1 MRRHLTLAVALLL
14 LNASL
19 AFRNVWPTPA
29 VWWAG
34 DLSIELGVFLAA
46 ALVMTDGAWRT
57 RPPRTLSSGLVT
69 TIAWVWMLLTLG
81 HYADVTAPGL
91 LGRPINLYWDVRFV
105 RDVTAM
111 FVQVAP
117 PWGTALAT
125 AALVGVCLIAF
136 RLLRWAVHR
145 VSEALSVTGE
155 RRALVVVA
163 SALLVLFAIERGMAW
178 LDRVDAPLPR
188 FAGPVTKTYLDQA
201 RLVRDALD
209 ANARKLPPTPPL
221 DSDLS
226 LIQGADVLLLF
237 MESYGAVTW
246 QRSDFVQ
253 RLREPRAQ
261 LAAAIDDTGRRVVSG
276 FVESPTYGGSS
287 WFAHI
292 SLLSGLDIRDPNANA
307 RLMTERRETL
317 VTAFAKRGCRTIA
330 LMPGLWQPWPEGS
343 FYGFQEIYG
352 GPRLGYKGPEFGW
365 WAVPDQYSLA
375 KLDELELR
383 KASRPPLFVFFPT
396 VSTHTPFTPVPP
408 YQDDWARILTDRPFD
423 DAPVVE
429 AFDRQPDWLDLSPSY
444 GNAVA
449 YVHQTLAGFLRLERD
464 HDLVVIVVGDHQP
477 PALVSGEGQT
487 WDVPVHVIA
496 SRTIRSEM
504 LDRLVT
510 QGLNEGL
517 EPAAPHVARMH
528 ELLPILLD
536 AFGDREPAAPVLARA
551 PRKRESGRR

>member
-1 MRRHLTLAVALLL
+1 LRRYLTLAFALLL

-19 AFRNVWPTPA
+19 TFRNIWPTPA
-29 VWWAG
+29 FWWAG
-34 DLSIELGVFLAA
+34 DLSIELGIFLAA
-46 ALVMTDGAWRT
+46 LLFFTHRT
-57 RPPRTLSSGLVT
+57 HRARQARPLRALSSSVVT
-69 TIAWVWMLLTLG
+69 AIACVWMLFTLG

-105 RDVTAM
+105 WDVTAM
-111 FVQVAP
+111 FVQAAP
-117 PWGTALAT
+117 LWGSVLAGLGLI
-125 AALVGVCLIAF
+125 LVGLVAF
-136 RLLRWAVHR
+136 KVLRWAVSR
-145 VSEALSVTGE
+145 VSDASTAAVE
-155 RRALVVVA
+155 RRALLVVA
-163 SALLVLFAIERGMAW
+163 STLLVLFGLERAVPSFE
-178 LDRVDAPLPR
+178 RVDARLPR
-188 FAGPVTKTYLDQA
+188 FAGPVTKTYLEQA
-201 RLVRDALD
+201 KLVRDALD
-209 ANARKLPPTPPL
+209 TNARKLPPTPPL

-237 MESYGAVTW
+237 MESYGAVSW

-253 RLREPRAQ
+253 RLREPRAE
-261 LAAAIDDTGRRVVSG
+261 LAAAITDTGRRVVSG

-292 SLLSGLDIRDPNANA
+292 SLLSGVDIRDPNANA

-317 VTAFAKRGCRTIA
+317 VTAFAKRGFRTVA
-330 LMPGLWQPWPEGS
+330 FMPGLWKLWPEGS

-352 GPRLGYKGPEFGW
+352 GPRLDYKGPEFGW
-365 WAVPDQYSLA
+365 WDVPDQYSLA

-383 KASRPPLFVFFPT
+383 QANRSPVFVFFPT
-396 VSTHTPFTPVPP
+396 VSTHTPFTPTPP
-408 YQDDWARILTDRPFD
+408 YQEDWARVLTAHPFD
-423 DAPVVE
+423 DAVVEE

-449 YVHQTLAGFLRLERD
+449 YVHQALAGFLRTKGD
-464 HDLVVIVVGDHQP
+464 DDLVVIVVGDHQP

-496 SRTIRSEM
+496 SRTARSEM
-504 LDRLVT
+504 LDRLIT

-517 EPAAPHVARMH
+517 EPTPPSVARMH

-536 AFGDREPAAPVLARA
+536 AFGDREPAQPVLARV
-551 PRKRESGRR
+551 GD